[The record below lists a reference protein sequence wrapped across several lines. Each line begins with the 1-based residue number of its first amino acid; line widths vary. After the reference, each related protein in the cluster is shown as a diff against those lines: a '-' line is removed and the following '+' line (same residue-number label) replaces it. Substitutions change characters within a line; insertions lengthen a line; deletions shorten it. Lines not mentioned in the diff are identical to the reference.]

1 MATNQEKHTIVLLG
15 GGSVGKSCLTIQ
27 YLQGRFVQDYD
38 PTVEESYTK
47 ITVIDNKPATLQL
60 FDTAGQTEFRTVE
73 NLHVQKGDAFLLVFS
88 LTSRT
93 SFAAIRK
100 IHDRIKKIKETSV
113 PILVVGNKSDLT
125 SERLISRED
134 AEEAAKKMG
143 IPYLE
148 TSAKTGE
155 NVTESFERLVRL
167 LRGGSSK
174 RRDNKHDER
183 KKKRNNSTDIPTDN
197 GSGCCTI
204 I

>member
-1 MATNQEKHTIVLLG
+1 MSTNQEKHSIVLLG

-73 NLHVQKGDAFLLVFS
+73 NLHLQKGDAFLLVFS

-113 PILVVGNKSDLT
+113 PILIVGNKSDLT

-134 AEEAAKKMG
+134 AEEVAKK
-143 IPYLE
+143 ISSPYLE

-155 NVTESFERLVRL
+155 NVTESFEKLVRL
-167 LRGGSSK
+167 LREGLSK
-174 RRDNKHDER
+174 RKENRHDER
-183 KKKRNNSTDIPTDN
+183 KKKRNNSVEIPTDN
-197 GSGCCTI
+197 GGGCCTI

>member
-125 SERLISRED
+125 SERLISREG

>member
-1 MATNQEKHTIVLLG
+1 MTSQEKHAIILLG

-60 FDTAGQTEFRTVE
+60 FDTAGQSEFRTVE
-73 NLHVQKGDAFLLVFS
+73 NLHLQKGDAFFLVFS

-100 IHDRIKKIKETSV
+100 IYDRIKKIRETSV
-113 PILVVGNKSDLT
+113 PILIIGNKSDLT

-134 AEEAAKKMG
+134 AEEFAKKMSS
-143 IPYLE
+143 PYLE

-155 NVTESFERLVRL
+155 NVTECFETLVRL
-167 LRGGSSK
+167 LRESTTK
-174 RRDNKHDER
+174 KKDKKPDER
-183 KKKRNNSTDIPTDN
+183 KKKRAHTNEISTDK
-197 GSGCCTI
+197 GGGCCTI
-204 I
+204 L